1 MTPGTSVT
9 GTITITTFFSK
20 SGDTPAAGTKTAA
33 AAAPAKK

>member
-20 SGDTPAAGTKTAA
+20 NGDTTVAGAKTA